1 MMSYKIM
8 AINAGSSSLKF
19 QLLEMP
25 QGDMLCQGL
34 IERIGM
40 ANARVTM
47 KTSAQKWQETAPIAD
62 HREAVTLLLDKL
74 LSHHIINTLQDID
87 GVGHRVAHGGEFFK
101 DSARVT
107 DETLAQ
113 IERLAEL
120 APLHNPVNALGIH
133 IFRQL
138 LPSTPSVAVFDT
150 AFHQTLDESAY
161 IYPLPWRYYAELGIR
176 RYGFHGTS
184 HKYVSTA
191 LAERLG
197 VPLSALR
204 VICCHL
210 GNGSSI
216 CAIKGGQSVNTS
228 MGFTPQSGVMM
239 GTRSGDIDPSILP
252 WIAEREGKTPQQ
264 LNYLLNNESGLLGIS
279 GVSHDYRDVE
289 QAVDGGN
296 RRAALALTLFAERI
310 RATIGS
316 YIMQMGGLDA
326 LIFTGGIGENSARA
340 RAAVCHNLHFL
351 GLSIDEEKNL
361 RNATFIQAENAVV
374 KVAVINTNEELMIA
388 QDVMRIALS
397 DKVTFDVS
405 A

>member
-1 MMSYKIM
+1 
-8 AINAGSSSLKF
+8 
-19 QLLEMP
+19 
-25 QGDMLCQGL
+25 
-34 IERIGM
+34 
-40 ANARVTM
+40 
-47 KTSAQKWQETAPIAD
+47 
-62 HREAVTLLLDKL
+62 
-74 LSHHIINTLQDID
+74 
-87 GVGHRVAHGGEFFK
+87 
-101 DSARVT
+101 
-107 DETLAQ
+107 
-113 IERLAEL
+113 
-120 APLHNPVNALGIH
+120 
-133 IFRQL
+133 
-138 LPSTPSVAVFDT
+138 
-150 AFHQTLDESAY
+150 
-161 IYPLPWRYYAELGIR
+161 
-176 RYGFHGTS
+176 
-184 HKYVSTA
+184 
-191 LAERLG
+191 
-197 VPLSALR
+197 
-204 VICCHL
+204 
-210 GNGSSI
+210 
-216 CAIKGGQSVNTS
+216 
-228 MGFTPQSGVMM
+228 M

-279 GVSHDYRDVE
+279 GVSHDYRDIE
-289 QAVDGGN
+289 QAADGGN

-397 DKVTFDVS
+397 DKVTFGVS

>member
-1 MMSYKIM
+1 MSYKIM

-25 QGDMLCQGL
+25 QGDMRCQGL

-40 ANARVTM
+40 ADAQVTI
-47 KTSAQKWQETAPIAD
+47 KTHSQKWQETVPVAD
-62 HREAVTLLLDKL
+62 HRDAVTLLLEKL
-74 LSHHIINTLQDID
+74 KGYQIINSLRDID

-101 DSARVT
+101 DSTLVT

-133 IFRQL
+133 VFRQL
-138 LPSTPSVAVFDT
+138 LPDAPSVAVFDT
-150 AFHQTLDESAY
+150 AFHQTLDEPAY

-184 HKYVSTA
+184 HKYVSGV
-191 LAERLG
+191 LAEKLG

-210 GNGSSI
+210 GNGSSV
-216 CAIKGGQSVNTS
+216 CAIKNGRSVNTS

-239 GTRSGDIDPSILP
+239 GTRSGDVDPSILP
-252 WIAEREGKTPQQ
+252 WIAQRESKTPQQ
-264 LNYLLNNESGLLGIS
+264 LNQLLNNESGLLGVS
-279 GVSHDYRDVE
+279 GVSSDYRDVE
-289 QAVDGGN
+289 QAANTGN
-296 RRAALALTLFAERI
+296 RQAKLALTLFAERI

-326 LIFTGGIGENSARA
+326 LVFTGGIGENSARA
-340 RAAVCHNLHFL
+340 RSAVCHNLQFL
-351 GLSIDEEKNL
+351 GLAVDEEKNQ
-361 RNATFIQAENAVV
+361 RNATFIQTENALV

-388 QDVMRIALS
+388 QDVMRIALPATEGLC
-397 DKVTFDVS
+397 VP